1 MRSCAVNAAEL
12 NINISSQM
20 NAVKGMSKVKKL
32 NQWHFI
38 LNYVMWSNMII
49 QNFYIFLCTEVMY
62 SGCFFFFLRKHFKSH
77 RSTLCSFFSVISE
90 VSLNYI
96 LNSSRENWIVF
107 VYKTCV
113 HLKCEKYWGRGAGY
127 LVYDI
132 IRGNNAWT
140 YFRNSWTMYLTCKIC
155 TVLMSAHF
163 LKVSL

>member
-12 NINISSQM
+12 TINISSPM

-62 SGCFFFFLRKHFKSH
+62 SGWFFFFFKRKHFKSH
-77 RSTLCSFFSVISE
+77 RLTLCSFFSVISE

-96 LNSSRENWIVF
+96 LNTAERTGLFLYIRLVSTWNVRS
-107 VYKTCV
+107 TGG
-113 HLKCEKYWGRGAGY
+113 GRLGILY
-127 LVYDI
+127 MILLEVI
-132 IRGNNAWT
+132 MHELI
-140 YFRNSWTMYLTCKIC
+140 L
-155 TVLMSAHF
+155 
-163 LKVSL
+163 

>member
-77 RSTLCSFFSVISE
+77 RLTLCSFFSVISE

-96 LNSSRENWIVF
+96 LKAAERTGLFLYI
-107 VYKTCV
+107 
-113 HLKCEKYWGRGAGY
+113 R
-127 LVYDI
+127 LVSTWNVRSTGGGGLGILYMI
-132 IRGNNAWT
+132 LLEVI
-140 YFRNSWTMYLTCKIC
+140 MHELI
-155 TVLMSAHF
+155 L
-163 LKVSL
+163 